1 MKAIVTGFLFLCCS
15 SFVQTGK
22 YPVAKLYAYQQKVS
36 GGANFSSD
44 EKGRAKQQHYIYL
57 LVRKDRTISI
67 DDVWISGRRVA
78 FKTEEISSPVTI
90 DKSISLG
97 NSPATE
103 TLVPATSHTVIQIVL
118 TSDAVAAMTSSP
130 AKYRSYPLLLQ
141 YSENGTTFY
150 LGSKSWVILDPK
162 VNQ

>member
-1 MKAIVTGFLFLCCS
+1 MKAVVASILFLCCS
-15 SFVQTGK
+15 SFIQTGK

-44 EKGRAKQQHYIYL
+44 EKGRAKQQHYVYL

-67 DDVWISGRRVA
+67 DDVWISGRKVA
-78 FKTEEISSPVTI
+78 FKTEEVSSPVTI

-97 NSPATE
+97 NTPATE
-103 TLVPATSHTVIQIVL
+103 TLVPATQHTVMQIVL
-118 TSDAVAAMTSSP
+118 TSSAAAAMTSSP
-130 AKYRSYPLLLQ
+130 ARYRSYPLLIR
-141 YSENGTTFY
+141 YSENGTSYY
-150 LGSKSWVILDPK
+150 LGSKSWNILDPK

>member
-1 MKAIVTGFLFLCCS
+1 MKAVVTGLFFLCCT
-15 SFVQTGK
+15 SFTQTGK

-44 EKGRAKQQHYIYL
+44 EKGRAKLQHYIYL
-57 LVRKDRTISI
+57 LVRKDRSISI

-78 FKTEEISSPVTI
+78 FKTEEVNSPVTI

-97 NSPATE
+97 NTPSTE
-103 TLVPATSHTVIQIVL
+103 TLVPATQHTVMQIVL
-118 TSDAVAAMTSSP
+118 TSNAAAAMTSSP
-130 AKYRSYPLLLQ
+130 ARYRAYPLLIR
-141 YSENGTTFY
+141 YSENGSTYY
-150 LGSKSWVILDPK
+150 LGSKSWDLLDPK

>member
-1 MKAIVTGFLFLCCS
+1 MKAVVTGILFLCCS
-15 SFVQTGK
+15 SFIQTGK

-57 LVRKDRTISI
+57 LVRKGRTISI
-67 DDVWISGRRVA
+67 DDVWISGRRMA
-78 FKTEEISSPVTI
+78 FKTEEVNSPVTI

-103 TLVPATSHTVIQIVL
+103 TLVPATSHTVMQIVL
-118 TSDAVAAMTSSP
+118 ASDAAAAMTSSP
-130 AKYRSYPLLLQ
+130 AKYRSYPLLLR
-141 YSENGTTFY
+141 YSENGTTYY
-150 LGSKSWVILDPK
+150 LGSKNWVILDPK
-162 VNQ
+162 VNK